1 MQIENPETAAQ
12 TSVIDDQ
19 QKPVVPRD
27 EAEIWMKDFRQRLN
41 NYTPEQRQA
50 FLREHSARAFRGQIL
65 TAELAGLMPADGEGE
80 GASAD
85 ADNGAAE

>member
-1 MQIENPETAAQ
+1 MQIENPETAVQ
-12 TSVIDDQ
+12 TSVIDGQ

-50 FLREHSARAFRGQIL
+50 FLRFLSVRAFRAQVW
-65 TAELAGLMPADGEGE
+65 AAQLAGLMPADEEE
-80 GASAD
+80 GAFAD
-85 ADNGAAE
+85 ADCGVDE